1 MHKTPFSLR
10 RFASACVE
18 AYGAEA
24 VRVVRGG
31 RAPESELSSEI
42 THTFEATI
50 CMAETYRFTVGEM
63 LSGDFS
69 EARAAEKVHGGF
81 MFTRFGGEVS
91 YADAADDFLESH
103 IVPAIEAEFLSIKHR
118 VVLSV
123 IQVAMMARSRPDH
136 SAPEP
141 GSLAAHIATLPHVL
155 LQLIAETALTSSLR
169 HREELIATALAEE
182 TERRKLNET
191 FDSFFQQL
199 REMAQEEEGAFF

>member
-1 MHKTPFSLR
+1 MHKAPFSLR

-24 VRVVRGG
+24 VRVVRSG

-81 MFTRFGGEVS
+81 IFTRFGGKVS

-136 SAPEP
+136 SVPEP
-141 GSLAAHIATLPHVL
+141 DSLAAHIATLPGVL
-155 LQLIAETALTSSLR
+155 LQLIAESSLR
-169 HREELIATALAEE
+169 DREELIATALAEE
-182 TERRKLNET
+182 TEREADERKLNEEI
-191 FDSFFQQL
+191 L
-199 REMAQEEEGAFF
+199 KLMREMEEGALF

>member
-1 MHKTPFSLR
+1 MHRTLFSLQ

-24 VRVVRGG
+24 ARVVRSG

-42 THTFEATI
+42 THTFEARL
-50 CMAETYRFTVGEM
+50 CNPETYRFTVGEM

-69 EARAAEKVHGGF
+69 EAREAEKVHGGF

-123 IQVAMMARSRPDH
+123 IQVAMMARSRPDN

-141 GSLAAHIATLPHVL
+141 GSLAAHIATLPDVL
-155 LQLIAETALTSSLR
+155 LQLIAESPLR

>member
-42 THTFEATI
+42 THTFEVTL
-50 CMAETYRFTVGEM
+50 CNPETYRFTVGEM

-81 MFTRFGGEVS
+81 MYTRFGGEVS

-103 IVPAIEAEFLSIKHR
+103 IVPAIEAEVFTIEPR
-118 VVLSV
+118 VVLRA
-123 IQVAMMARSRPDH
+123 IQVAMMARLRPDH

-141 GSLAAHIATLPHVL
+141 GSLAAHIATLPDVL
-155 LQLIAETALTSSLR
+155 LQLIAETALTSPLR
-169 HREELIATALAEE
+169 HREELIATFLAKE
-182 TERRKLNET
+182 TERRKLDESI
-191 FDSFFQQL
+191 DSILQL
-199 REMAQEEEGAFF
+199 MREMAEEEDALF